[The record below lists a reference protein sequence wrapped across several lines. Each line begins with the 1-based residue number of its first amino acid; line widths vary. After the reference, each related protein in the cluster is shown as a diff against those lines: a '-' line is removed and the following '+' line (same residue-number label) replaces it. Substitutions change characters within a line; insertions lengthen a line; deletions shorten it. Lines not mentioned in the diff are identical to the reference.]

1 MNKTKSDFFGHA
13 MRIQY
18 SGTDDNSGNVNVM
31 TAVEARFNVTK
42 RSPQIQLSSKCGSID
57 DPRSGLFR
65 N

>member
-1 MNKTKSDFFGHA
+1 

-18 SGTDDNSGNVNVM
+18 SDDDDDDDNSGNVNVM
-31 TAVEARFNVTK
+31 TVFDARFNVTK

-57 DPRSGLFR
+57 DPRSGLFG